1 MSTDNKKEQT
11 EEVKKQHRR
20 RGWIELGV
28 YAVILAVVFIVFHF
42 ILMLGRIPT
51 ESMEPNLM
59 THDWFLGER
68 GAYSEEE
75 PERGDIIV
83 FYSDEF
89 GMSLCKRVIGLPKE
103 EVSFV
108 GGHVYIDGKP
118 LNESEYLSEDVV
130 TESEDTFTVPE
141 DCVFVLGDNREV
153 SDDARYW
160 EDPYV
165 SYEDIQ
171 ARIFFVI
178 PFHKL
183 PWF

>member
-11 EEVKKQHRR
+11 EEGKKQHRR

-28 YAVILAVVFIVFHF
+28 YAVILAVVFIVFHY

-68 GAYSEEE
+68 GAYSEEV

-153 SDDARYW
+153 ADDARYW

-165 SYEDIQ
+165 SYEDMQVI
-171 ARIFFVI
+171 IFFVI